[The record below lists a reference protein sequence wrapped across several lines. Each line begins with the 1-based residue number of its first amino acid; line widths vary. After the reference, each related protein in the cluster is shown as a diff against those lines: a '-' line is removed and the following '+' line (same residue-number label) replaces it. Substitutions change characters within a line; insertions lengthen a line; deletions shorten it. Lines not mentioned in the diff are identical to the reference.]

1 MSKINP
7 RKDNNFKISLCYLLS
22 LEAPYEIGIEENK
35 KKEGISNLFSDIE
48 EINYIIK
55 NYSIDQNLMMFIY
68 FNKPKI
74 HSILYEL
81 EETIKL
87 ESSQIKNNNSNYFYL
102 DLLIE
107 ESPNIINYKYSFD
120 VVDNIYQYLNK
131 EIKNEKKE
139 KNIFNKL
146 VTSKLLIVL
155 INNFRELPEQYE
167 EEEEKMEK
175 ILKEIEAKALEI
187 FENCKKELKDL
198 KNIEISEGKID
209 IIYADIINDIIKK
222 EISIKDY
229 SEVIKILELMD
240 LKNIRINKNMYD
252 KLENELNKEEI
263 KRKYTISEVTD
274 LSKKET
280 INFYYILFKYILKS
294 KNYLYQLPLISNS
307 RKGIIKMLKKM
318 PNDFLNILDDINN
331 NIKLKYI
338 LDFIVDSKFY
348 EKKYG
353 FKKSIKN
360 VLNPQISQSQNSQ
373 NIVSTLPQSI
383 IKINNEEDYRILKL
397 EKIIRNKKKF
407 EKTPPKYISID
418 FIREMSNGY
427 FIFSGLE
434 DILYVYNKDLVLKND
449 IKFELPSFQQQQ
461 LETQANSC
469 KIKAIKFKNT
479 QNIIE
484 TNESKSLE
492 AFRKDKIEL
501 LDCSKYGL
509 SLYTL
514 NCSNPSR
521 NSNQSQMDLTC
532 NGCFEI
538 NDQYI
543 VYGEKGIYHF
553 DKNPFSIIYE
563 NESNINKNMINNN
576 NNNIFDILKQ
586 YNKVKLN
593 CKGGIKINNNLISL
607 TSNKILPNGEDRI
620 IFYDTQNK
628 KIINDYK
635 GCSCI
640 VGINGIILLK
650 TENED
655 KNILLYACKK
665 YVSSQENGI
674 LLINPDIKENEE
686 VKAVFKRTDYFE
698 VKCFCQ
704 ITIKKQ
710 ETKAKIQTNYFLVGG
725 FDVEKRIGVIKL
737 YKIIML
743 NDIID
748 IEFIDDLDFEEDK
761 ITFSGG
767 INCIVQ
773 SRHSG
778 KILVSCMNK
787 KVYIFSE
794 PNIDFYLNEDKEDL
808 LN

>member
-7 RKDNNFKISLCYLLS
+7 RKDKNFKISLCYLLS

-35 KKEGISNLFSDIE
+35 KNEAISNLFSDIE

-55 NYSIDQNLMMFIY
+55 NYSIGQNLMMSIY

-81 EETIKL
+81 EKTIKL

-107 ESPNIINYKYSFD
+107 ESPNIINYEYSFD
-120 VVDNIYQYLNK
+120 VVDNIYKYLNK
-131 EIKNEKKE
+131 EIENE

-155 INNFRELPEQYE
+155 INNFREFPEQYE
-167 EEEEKMEK
+167 EEEEKMEEK
-175 ILKEIEAKALEI
+175 LKEIENKALEI

-222 EISIKDY
+222 EIIIKDY
-229 SEVIKILELMD
+229 SAAIKILELMD

-331 NIKLKYI
+331 NTKLKYI

-353 FKKSIKN
+353 YKKSIKN
-360 VLNPQISQSQNSQ
+360 VLNSQISQSQNSQ

-397 EKIIRNKKKF
+397 EKIIRNKKKID
-407 EKTPPKYISID
+407 KNPPKYISID

-434 DILYVYNKDLVLKND
+434 DMLYVYNKDLVLKND
-449 IKFELPSFQQQQ
+449 IKFELHSFQQQQ

-469 KIKAIKFKNT
+469 KIKALKFKNT
-479 QNIIE
+479 QNIVE

-514 NCSNPSR
+514 NCSNSSR

-538 NDQYI
+538 NGQYI

-553 DKNPFSIIYE
+553 NKNPFSIIYE
-563 NESNINKNMINNN
+563 NDSNINNNRINSN
-576 NNNIFDILKQ
+576 NNNIFDIFEQ

-593 CKGGIKINNNLISL
+593 CKGGIRINNNLISL

-650 TENED
+650 TEKED

-704 ITIKKQ
+704 ITIKDQ
-710 ETKAKIQTNYFLVGG
+710 ETKAKIKTNYFFVGG

-778 KILVSCMNK
+778 KILVSCSNK

-794 PNIDFYLNEDKEDL
+794 PNINFYLNEDKEDL

>member
-1 MSKINP
+1 MSRINL

-22 LEAPYEIGIEENK
+22 LEAPYEIGIQENK
-35 KKEGISNLFSDIE
+35 EKEAISNLVSDFE
-48 EINYIIK
+48 EIDYIIK
-55 NYSIDQNLMMFIY
+55 NNSIGQNLMMFIY

-87 ESSQIKNNNSNYFYL
+87 ESSQIKNNNSNFFYL

-107 ESPNIINYKYSFD
+107 DNKSIINYEYSFD
-120 VVDNIYQYLNK
+120 VIDNIYKYLNN
-131 EIKNEKKE
+131 EIENKNKE

-146 VTSKLLIVL
+146 VTSKLLITL
-155 INNFRELPEQYE
+155 IENFRELSDQSE
-167 EEEEKMEK
+167 EEEEQEK
-175 ILKEIEAKALEI
+175 KIEEKLKETENKALEI
-187 FENCKKELKDL
+187 FENYKKELKDL
-198 KNIEISEGKID
+198 NNIEISEGKID

-222 EISIKDY
+222 EIIIKDY
-229 SEVIKILELMD
+229 STAIKIMEQMD
-240 LKNIRINKNMYD
+240 LKNIRITKNMFEIL
-252 KLENELNKEEI
+252 KKELNKEEI
-263 KRKYTISEVTD
+263 KKKYLISEARD
-274 LSKKET
+274 LSREE
-280 INFYYILFKYILKS
+280 IISFYNILFKYILKS
-294 KNYLYQLPLISNS
+294 KNYLYQLPLISDS
-307 RKGIIKMLKKM
+307 RKAIIEMIKSI

-331 NIKLKYI
+331 NTKLKYI

-348 EKKYG
+348 EKKYDNQ
-353 FKKSIKN
+353 KSIKN
-360 VLNPQISQSQNSQ
+360 VLNSQISRSQ

-383 IKINNEEDYRILKL
+383 NRVNSEEDYRILKL
-397 EKIIRNKKKF
+397 EKIIRNKKKIDK
-407 EKTPPKYISID
+407 KTLKYISID

-434 DILYVYNKDLVLKND
+434 DMLFVYNKDLVLKND
-449 IKFELPSFQQQQ
+449 IKFELPSFLPQAF
-461 LETQANSC
+461 ETQGNSC

-479 QNIIE
+479 QNIVE
-484 TNESKSLE
+484 TNESKSFE

-514 NCSNPSR
+514 NCSNSSR

-538 NDQYI
+538 NGQYI

-563 NESNINKNMINNN
+563 NNSNSNNN
-576 NNNIFDILKQ
+576 RKNISNNIFEIFEP
-586 YNKVKLN
+586 YNKNKFN
-593 CKGGIKINNNLISL
+593 YKGGIKITNNLISL
-607 TSNKILPNGEDRI
+607 TSNKILPNGDDKI

-628 KIINDYK
+628 KIIKEYN

-650 TENED
+650 AEKED

-665 YVSSQENGI
+665 YLSSQENGI
-674 LLINPDIKENEE
+674 LLINPDIKENEK

-698 VKCFCQ
+698 VNCFCQ
-704 ITIKKQ
+704 ITIKNP
-710 ETKAKIQTNYFLVGG
+710 ETKARIKTNYFLVGG
-725 FDVEKRIGVIKL
+725 FDEEKRIGVIKL
-737 YKIIML
+737 YKIIIL
-743 NDIID
+743 KDKID

-761 ITFSGG
+761 ITFSGT

-787 KVYIFSE
+787 KVYLFSE